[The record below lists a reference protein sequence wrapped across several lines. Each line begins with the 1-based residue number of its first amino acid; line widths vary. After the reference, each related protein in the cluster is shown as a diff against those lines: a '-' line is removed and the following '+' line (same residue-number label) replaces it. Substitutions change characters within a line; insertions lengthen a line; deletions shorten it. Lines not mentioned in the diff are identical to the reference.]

1 MRVSTQLSESKIEEI
16 RKDFSFFD
24 RDGNGQIDLPEF
36 IELLT
41 VISPKTK
48 ASHVQEGFKIIDSND
63 DGYIDFEEFLEWWQ
77 EGWWEYQAKAYCC
90 HHLPEVSLRSF

>member
-1 MRVSTQLSESKIEEI
+1 MTAQLSDEKIEEI
-16 RKDFSFFD
+16 KKDFGFFD
-24 RDGNGQIDLPEF
+24 RDGNGQIDIAEF

-48 ASHVQEGFKIIDSND
+48 ASHVQEGFKLIDGNN

-77 EGWWEYQAKAYCC
+77 ECWWEY
-90 HHLPEVSLRSF
+90 

>member
-1 MRVSTQLSESKIEEI
+1 MTKELTAQQLDEI
-16 RKDFSFFD
+16 KKDFSFFD

-48 ASHVQEGFKIIDSND
+48 ASHVEEGFQLIDVNG
-63 DGYIDFEEFLEWWQ
+63 DGFIDFEEFLAWWQ
-77 EGWWEYQAKAYCC
+77 SGWWEY
-90 HHLPEVSLRSF
+90 